1 MAIRLSEISTRAPK
15 DLDKDATKTKT
26 IQLLEQ
32 LDDLQNVLYAS
43 KKYAVLV
50 IIQGMDASGKDGAIR
65 NVFGTLNPLGAAAIS
80 FKTPTEEELSH
91 DFLWRVHKYAPAK
104 GMIQIFN
111 RSQYEDVLI
120 TRVHKWIDDE
130 TAHRRMKEIN
140 HFESLLQESGNTVI
154 LKFYLHISKD
164 EQKERLNE
172 RLTDNKKNWKSN
184 PNDFK
189 EAELWDEYMKAYED
203 CLEHCNDPKWTI
215 VPADQNWYKEHL
227 IASTTVEALTKL
239 NMKYPTLK
247 K

>member
-1 MAIRLSEISTRAPK
+1 MAIRLSEISSRAPK
-15 DLDKDATKTKT
+15 DLDKDATKAKT